1 MPCYWSGLR
10 QALTCQNDQLQ
21 VTTSV
26 GFDQFF
32 KEKFFVVEKCQILQ
46 NAKGNKVVEG
56 GISCEVLGFIAN
68 GSSWL
73 VSSFPS
79 LAFCHDER
87 GLPRKTQVRSG
98 LFGAVLTKLSH
109 PENGSNGDGRLPKHK
124 QKQKPKLL
132 FYDATEIFRPN
143 FIGWAKLRLLDNG
156 RSEATTNLEFYF
168 RKKSH
173 EKLFLS
179 LACFGRKTFVRKNN
193 LPADRRSNF
202 SREGLPEIDICNSKK
217 YFKPLNW

>member
-1 MPCYWSGLR
+1 MINFKL
-10 QALTCQNDQLQ
+10 LQ
-21 VTTSV
+21 VSV
-26 GFDQFF
+26 LINFSRRNSLLKKNVKSF
-32 KEKFFVVEKCQILQ
+32 KTPKVTKWSKVAFPAKFSGSLQTGRPGWFPLFPLLHSVMMREAFQEKLKSGRRRSHET
-46 NAKGNKVVEG
+46 E
-56 GISCEVLGFIAN
+56 S
-68 GSSWL
+68 
-73 VSSFPS
+73 
-79 LAFCHDER
+79 
-87 GLPRKTQVRSG
+87 PRKRIERWWPG
-98 LFGAVLTKLSH
+98 PETKTKTDTSC
-109 PENGSNGDGRLPKHK
+109 
-124 QKQKPKLL
+124 

-179 LACFGRKTFVRKNN
+179 LACLGRETFVRKNN

-217 YFKPLNW
+217 YFLPLNW